1 MSESDVREQI
11 IESATKYFS
20 RYGFHKTTMDE
31 IAKNIHKAKGVL
43 YYYFRSKEELFNEV
57 LKQELDRLK
66 AALLKIVQSKNN
78 SLTILTDYMLT
89 RFKLLNGA
97 VNYHETLKADFFEK
111 YLFVKNVRDDF
122 ERFEQVQLR
131 AIIEKGNE
139 EGYLNVRDIGPTVD
153 VAMMIIKSIEIPLF
167 LQDKYKEYENTLR
180 DLINM
185 ITNSLQVHPRLGN

>member
-1 MSESDVREQI
+1 MPEKDVKRQI

-43 YYYFRSKEELFNEV
+43 YYYFRNKEELFNEV
-57 LKQELDRLK
+57 LRLELDKLK
-66 AALLKIVQSKNN
+66 AVLHNIVQSNNN

-89 RFKLLNGA
+89 RFKLLNMA

-111 YLFVKNVRDDF
+111 YHFVKNVRDDF
-122 ERFEQVQLR
+122 ERFEQIQLT

-139 EGYLNVRDIGPTVD
+139 EGYLNVKNIGPTVD

-167 LQDKYKEYENTLR
+167 LQDKYNEYENTLQ

-185 ITNSLQVHPRLGN
+185 ITDGLKIHEKS